1 MADTVSQTISWP
13 LLQKHLTMLEDRA
26 RDLLD
31 AADGVE
37 GPRLQGELR
46 AFKKLRNLPE
56 TLALID
62 AEDRRVAAEEA
73 AKGR

>member
-37 GPRLQGELR
+37 VPRLQGELR